1 MFPITVGGV
10 WSGDP
15 NVTADGHFTPSVQG
29 VHQLIYTVTSPQGCT
44 NMDTVQVTV
53 APPAAPADAGP
64 DSLIRLNAT
73 PIQLTGSPGAGTW
86 TGDISI
92 GGILHRW

>member
-1 MFPITVGGV
+1 MTVYPLPAANAGTDPVFCEEQPAAGLVPDRGGRCLERR
-10 WSGDP
+10 S

-53 APPAAPADAGP
+53 APPAAPRMQD
-64 DSLIRLNAT
+64 
-73 PIQLTGSPGAGTW
+73 LTA
-86 TGDISI
+86 
-92 GGILHRW
+92 